1 MIIFFFLDCGDLK
14 LAVHISLL
22 SEKQLNLPTLASSA
36 VPTSMKLV
44 KTFNFNSEPYSVTTH
59 GDVIFAGLSNGKI
72 LQCSDKA
79 TGQSVF
85 VDTGSLVSG
94 LYVYND
100 ELYVLLE
107 QASKVNVYHLTTR
120 QLLRSWKHDSS
131 GRDINKLRV
140 LNNKVIIPNR
150 RLPSLTV
157 YSLQGELI
165 KQITIP
171 FMSTGLKALAVCG
184 DNSVILS
191 DFGANNVS
199 RINIDSGEV
208 VWTSNHVQNPKGVVC
223 YRNSY
228 VMVTSRNTDTR
239 IWILDIYTGNLWS
252 VFSNC

>member
-1 MIIFFFLDCGDLK
+1 MIIFDFSDCGDLN
-14 LAVHISLL
+14 LAARITQL

-44 KTFNFNSEPYSVTTH
+44 NTFSLSATAYSVAKH
-59 GDVIFAGLSNGKI
+59 GDVIFAGLNKGRI
-72 LQCSDKA
+72 LQCSDETTVK
-79 TGQSVF
+79 SVF
-85 VDTGSLVSG
+85 VDTGTFVSG
-94 LYVYND
+94 LHAHND

-107 QASKVNVYHLTTR
+107 RVSKVNVYHLTTR

-150 RLPSLTV
+150 RLPSLTI

-171 FMSTGLKALAVCG
+171 SMSTDLKALAVCG

-191 DFGANNVS
+191 DYGANSVS

-208 VWTSNHVQNPKGVVC
+208 VWTAKYVKEPQGVVC
-223 YRNSY
+223 YRNRY
-228 VMVTSRNTDTR
+228 VMVSNANSNTSIN
-239 IWILDIYTGNLWS
+239 ILDIYTG
-252 VFSNC
+252 